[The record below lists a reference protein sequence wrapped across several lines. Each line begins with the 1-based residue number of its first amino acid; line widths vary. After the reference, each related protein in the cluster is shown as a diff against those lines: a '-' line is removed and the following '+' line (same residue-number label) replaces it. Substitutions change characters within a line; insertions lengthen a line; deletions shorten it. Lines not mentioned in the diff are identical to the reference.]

1 VNYKAISMP
10 IYDFQ
15 CTSCGHKD
23 ELMRKIS
30 EPTTTN
36 CPECGKETFAKML
49 SAPSFQLS
57 GSGWYASDFK
67 DKKSS
72 NSTALGNAE
81 TKSAA
86 PETKSKEPETKAAS
100 CSPGCACH

>member
-1 VNYKAISMP
+1 MP

-30 EPTTTN
+30 ESSTIN
-36 CPECGKETFAKML
+36 CPQCSKETFAKML
-49 SAPSFQLS
+49 SAPSFQLT

-67 DKKSS
+67 DKKSN
-72 NSTALGNAE
+72 NSTAPDKAE
-81 TKSAA
+81 TKL
-86 PETKSKEPETKAAS
+86 EQPETKAAA

>member
-1 VNYKAISMP
+1 MP

-15 CTSCGHKD
+15 CASCGHKD

-30 EPTTTN
+30 EVSTTL
-36 CPECGKETFAKML
+36 CPKCSKETFSKML

-67 DKKSS
+67 DKKPNKSV
-72 NSTALGNAE
+72 E
-81 TKSAA
+81 SAA
-86 PETKSKEPETKAAS
+86 ESEVKSEAKPAESETKAAA
-100 CSPGCACH
+100 CNPGCACH

>member
-1 VNYKAISMP
+1 MP

-15 CTSCGHKD
+15 CTSCGFKN

-30 EPTTTN
+30 ESTNIN
-36 CPECGKETFAKML
+36 CPQCSKETFAKML

-67 DKKSS
+67 DKKD
-72 NSTALGNAE
+72 NKTNKITTPDKPEIKSTEA
-81 TKSAA
+81 
-86 PETKSKEPETKAAS
+86 ETKAAA
-100 CSPGCACH
+100 CSPLSACD

>member
-1 VNYKAISMP
+1 MP

-15 CTSCGHKD
+15 CASCGFKN

-30 EPTTTN
+30 EASITICPN
-36 CPECGKETFAKML
+36 CQKETFAKML

-67 DKKSS
+67 DKKQNKNQEVTEKTEAKPADSD
-72 NSTALGNAE
+72 
-81 TKSAA
+81 
-86 PETKSKEPETKAAS
+86 TKAVA
-100 CSPGCACH
+100 CNPGCACH